1 MNCCIN
7 CFVSNYLKQ
16 IIVGGEIGNCD
27 YCNSKDI
34 NVYNPSELSK
44 FFVKLILKFLN
55 LQYLF
60 RFFKLYCLRNK
71 KRYKNFLQD
80 IYIKRKARN

>member
-7 CFVSNYLKQ
+7 CFVRNYLKQ

-44 FFVKLILKFLN
+44 FFVVLID
-55 LQYLF
+55 
-60 RFFKLYCLRNK
+60 LYEEDDEGK
-71 KRYKNFLQD
+71 D
-80 IYIKRKARN
+80 IAEQLIQSF